1 MKLFKRGVENPGSDW
16 SPPRLMFAAF
26 ALVGMYSAFQLLV
39 ALSHLWVMMFGAV
52 VIAVIIRSVAD
63 PIIKITGWPSAIIV
77 IASILLIIGLIA
89 LALTLF
95 GSEIANQGA
104 GLVARIPVGL
114 DRIERLI
121 GEQPFA
127 AQLQNTTGQLGAYA
141 GRALGWAQSFAM
153 SIAAAVT
160 GLLLVSVAG
169 IYLALSPAKAREGLV
184 ALVPIGQ
191 RARFRHVLDTIG
203 RALKGWLKAQIIA
216 MMAVGLMSGIGL
228 SIIGVP
234 SPVALGVLTGLLN
247 FVPIVGP
254 ILATVPAV
262 LMAAT
267 VGWEQAAFT
276 LLLYF
281 AVQQIESV
289 LIVPLV
295 QKNVAS
301 LPVIVTIF
309 SVVAF
314 GTLFGPLGVML
325 SGPLALTLFVLVIMV
340 YRQNVLGDW
349 TMAAPGEADDPS
361 PPKRT
366 S

>member
-1 MKLFKRGVENPGSDW
+1 MKFIRRHAETKGSHW
-16 SPPRLMFAAF
+16 SLGRIAFAAF
-26 ALVGMYSAFQLLV
+26 ALVGTFFAFQLLI

-52 VIAVIIRSVAD
+52 VIAVIIRAVAD
-63 PIIKITGWPSAIIV
+63 PLIKITRLPDTPVV
-77 IASILLIIGLIA
+77 IASILLIVGSIA

-104 GLVARIPVGL
+104 GLVSRIPVGW
-114 DRIERLI
+114 DRIQQVVED
-121 GEQPFA
+121 QPYA
-127 AQLQNTTGQLGAYA
+127 VEIQGATAQLGAYA
-141 GRALGWAQSFAM
+141 GRAIGWAQTFA
-153 SIAAAVT
+153 IGVAAALT

-169 IYLALSPAKAREGLV
+169 IYLALAPAKAREGLV
-184 ALVPIGQ
+184 ALVPLERRD
-191 RARFRHVLDTIG
+191 RARYVLDTIG

-216 MMAVGLMSGIGL
+216 MIAVGLMSGIGL

-267 VGWEQAAFT
+267 VGWEQAALT

-281 AVQQIESV
+281 VVQQVESI

-314 GTLFGPLGVML
+314 GSLFGPLGVVL
-325 SGPLALTLFVLVIMV
+325 SGPLALTIFVLVLMV
-340 YRQNVLGDW
+340 YRQDVLRDQ
-349 TMAAPGEADDPS
+349 TMRAPGE
-361 PPKRT
+361 T
-366 S
+366 H